1 MRAGALMTKNF
12 CHCIKK
18 VRKSIRLRK
27 GNSNKLSAAI
37 ATCTKSVLQTK
48 GVTLKKVN
56 CNSKPHLL
64 SVQRKKTL
72 KTNRN
77 K

>member
-1 MRAGALMTKNF
+1 MKAGAMMTKNF

-18 VRKSIRLRK
+18 VQKSIRLRK

-37 ATCTKSVLQTK
+37 ATCTKSVLQRR

-56 CNSKPHLL
+56 CNSRPHML

-72 KTNRN
+72 KNTRN